1 MPGGGARGQNLGH
14 LYFGS
19 KCWFK
24 FHWWCISHEPMIR
37 NHSYFKHRYPIG
49 FALFLSVRTLG
60 PCLGAGLEVKIQVT
74 LKMCYLHSV
83 FSSVSSYLN
92 KYL

>member
-19 KCWFK
+19 KFWFK

-37 NHSYFKHRYPIG
+37 NQSYFNHRYPIG
-49 FALFLSVRTLG
+49 FALFLSVRTSDG
-60 PCLGAGLEVKIQVT
+60 PMIDYNRKSVGLAFR
-74 LKMCYLHSV
+74 LR
-83 FSSVSSYLN
+83 
-92 KYL
+92 